1 LKWFALMSIQNNL
14 SENKN
19 AILRA
24 SLCLTGPK
32 TMESVERCIRAKFIL
47 QNNPDLLSQIIVS
60 RQLQADFIY
69 KNLTLMELA
78 SLLERGVIA

>member
-1 LKWFALMSIQNNL
+1 STVGAALNKTLKWFALMSIQNNL

-24 SLCLTGPK
+24 SLCLTAPK
-32 TMESVERCIRAKFIL
+32 TMESVERRIRAKFIL

-60 RQLQADFIY
+60 R
-69 KNLTLMELA
+69 
-78 SLLERGVIA
+78 